1 MLSDNLLAWYAEH
14 GRDLPWRRTRDPYA
28 IWVSEIMLQQTRVET
43 VLPYFL
49 RFMDQYP
56 TVESLAGARL
66 EEVLKLW
73 EGLGYYARARNLHQ
87 ASRLVADRFGGHL
100 PASEQELAAL
110 PGIGRYTVDALGAIV
125 FHRDT
130 LTLEGNLRRVLTRI
144 FDLHIDPRRSEGE
157 RELRLRGMS
166 ILPKGRASEFN
177 QALMD
182 LGALVC
188 TPRSPACDACPLA
201 ADCLAFRN
209 GTQEELPFR
218 QPKGPL
224 PHRQEVA
231 AVLHESD
238 NLLISRRPEGGL
250 LGGLWGF
257 PSGYKEVGESNQL
270 ALRRV
275 VKEQLGLEIEVELIL
290 PPLVHAYT
298 HFRVDLQPYTCQV
311 RSNSGHLRE
320 REDVRWVKAQELQDV
335 PMGKLDRMLASE
347 LEKMDLARSAR
358 G

>member
-28 IWVSEIMLQQTRVET
+28 IWVSEVMLQQTRVET
-43 VLPYFL
+43 VLPYYL

-73 EGLGYYARARNLHQ
+73 EGLGYYARARNLHR
-87 ASRLVADRFGGHL
+87 ASRIIADRFGGEL
-100 PASEQELAAL
+100 PTSEVELAAL
-110 PGIGRYTVDALGAIV
+110 PGIGRYTADALGAIV
-125 FHRDT
+125 FHRDA
-130 LTLEGNLRRVLTRI
+130 LALEGNLRRVLARL
-144 FDLHIDPRRSEGE
+144 FDIHLDPRRPEGE
-157 RELRLRGMS
+157 RELRHRGRS
-166 ILPKGRASEFN
+166 ILSGGRASEFN
-177 QALMD
+177 QAFMD

-188 TPRSPACDACPLA
+188 TPRSPACNACPLA
-201 ADCLAFRN
+201 ADCLAFQN

-224 PHRQEVA
+224 PLRQEVA
-231 AVLHESD
+231 AVLHEND
-238 NLLISRRPEGGL
+238 NLLISRRPEEGL

-257 PSGYKEVGESNQL
+257 PSGYKEAGESNQL

-275 VKEQLGLEIEVELIL
+275 VKEQLGLEIEVELL
-290 PPLVHAYT
+290 LSPLVHAYT